1 MQIKETFNNF
11 LDTNVFVNKY
21 DQTRDALKSSKH
33 GNTLYLLSLLVITS
47 IVTTFLDFVISV
59 MGYNNP
65 GTYLL
70 CNIIFYVISILLNNL
85 IFYAFVRCVRHER
98 LNISDLKIMI
108 KFIGIQLVCAFSM
121 SLVQNFL
128 LTTGVMLFSFNAK
141 FSVMVNLLIT
151 WFFTMMNALIAFQIY
166 DQKKGIKNIIINAYS
181 TVIDNWKVLLMISI
195 LFISWKFVSSLA
207 FTDIVST
214 EIIKVQNINN
224 VFHTLLYQK
233 NYIMLRNVVLFNLV
247 NFVVAGYFEINFLM
261 ALAYLYDSSEVIE
274 NKYR

>member
-47 IVTTFLDFVISV
+47 IATTFLDFVISV

-70 CNIIFYVISILLNNL
+70 CNIIL
-85 IFYAFVRCVRHER
+85 RCVRHER